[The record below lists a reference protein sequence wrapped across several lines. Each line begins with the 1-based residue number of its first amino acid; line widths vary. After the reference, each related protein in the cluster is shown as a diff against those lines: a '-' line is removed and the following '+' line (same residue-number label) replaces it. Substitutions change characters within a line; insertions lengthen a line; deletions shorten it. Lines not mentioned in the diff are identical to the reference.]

1 MNLFSKKQNEES
13 KENSQ
18 NFSSQIKENENKLE
32 LNIIND
38 MNFLSQ
44 PEQKNSS
51 KNIIS
56 KIFEDADDI
65 FEQEMINYEKKLN
78 NQTGN
83 FKNIFLEEKG
93 SSNNNIFSK
102 ENILESTPHSKKLK
116 FIPQKFPSNPTNENE
131 LPKKIQEVKQSQMN
145 YKTQILGIKQWTLQD
160 FEIGK
165 PLGKG
170 KFGKVY
176 LAREKANNFLV
187 AIKVIHKSQL
197 RNSKVEN
204 QIRRELEIQTHLD
217 HENILKLYGFFWDSR
232 RIYLILEYAPGG
244 ELYKELKK
252 SVSLNNCFKKYI
264 FYELF

>member
-1 MNLFSKKQNEES
+1 MNLFSKKNNEES
-13 KENSQ
+13 NQNST
-18 NFSSQIKENENKLE
+18 IKENEKK
-32 LNIIND
+32 IDSKKTND
-38 MNFLSQ
+38 SIMNPYLFSQ
-44 PEQKNSS
+44 PAQKNL
-51 KNIIS
+51 IS
-56 KIFEDADDI
+56 KIFENADDL

-78 NQTGN
+78 NETSN
-83 FKNIFLEEKG
+83 YLNNIFLEGKGIYDKNIIKLEK
-93 SSNNNIFSK
+93 N
-102 ENILESTPHSKKLK
+102 LESTPHSKKIK
-116 FIPQKFPSNPTNENE
+116 FNSQKLAINALYENDFSE
-131 LPKKIQEVKQSQMN
+131 MPKKNPEFKKEQIIFKD
-145 YKTQILGIKQWTLQD
+145 ILGIKHWTLED

-252 SVSLNNCFKKYI
+252 SVSLFFKNILK
-264 FYELF
+264 LKT